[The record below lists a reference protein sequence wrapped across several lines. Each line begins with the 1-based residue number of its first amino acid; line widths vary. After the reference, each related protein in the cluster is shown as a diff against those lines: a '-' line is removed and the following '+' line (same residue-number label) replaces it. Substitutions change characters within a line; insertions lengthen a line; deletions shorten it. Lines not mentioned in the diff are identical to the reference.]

1 MAQGFF
7 TVERW
12 TRTVSVDGS
21 TIESWVPVRNYDGTR
36 TLSEAIYSV
45 TEGQDT
51 GLFRVVQTQRTIAVE
66 RSSSGKMMVH
76 RYHVLSS
83 AGLDQLVSVY
93 GVEHAADI
101 PSQMAKAEP
110 ATSVEVPAKTGKRGR
125 PRKS

>member
-12 TRTVSVDGS
+12 TRTMAADGS
-21 TIESWVPVRNYDGTR
+21 TVGSWVPLRNYDGTR

-66 RSSSGKMMVH
+66 RSPSGKMMVH
-76 RYHVLSS
+76 RYHVLSA

-93 GVEHAADI
+93 GVEHAI
-101 PSQMAKAEP
+101 EEP
-110 ATSVEVPAKTGKRGR
+110 EEVAPAAAIIEVPAKTGKRGR